1 MQPETLELLAD
12 TAQYMAVVFIGAFIG
27 IGELVSRY
35 KDDPYEAITNR
46 HAVTYTLLNI
56 LASAVALL
64 ALKSLNTD
72 APHGEGSA
80 SARVGYTLMAG
91 FGAMGVLRSSAF
103 TMRVGKEDIAIGP
116 SALLQVM
123 LSATDRAVDRAR
135 ARVRAEMMARTMQ
148 SLPFEQLEE
157 SLPQLAFAMMQNVTD
172 KEKQGFAHELTEL
185 REKKM
190 DAVAK
195 SICLGLS
202 LSNIVGQG
210 VVDDAVMALRKTLA
224 AAGDPGLAAFTAMT
238 PPPLAQPQEAPV
250 PVPPTTP
257 Q

>member
-1 MQPETLELLAD
+1 MQPETLEFLAD
-12 TAQYMAVVFIGAFIG
+12 TAQYVAVVFIGAFIG

-46 HAVTYTLLNI
+46 HAITYTLLNI

-64 ALKSLNTD
+64 ALKTMD
-72 APHGEGSA
+72 MGTTPHGEGSA
-80 SARVGYTLMAG
+80 SERVGYTLLAG

-123 LSATDRAVDRAR
+123 LAATDRAVDRAR
-135 ARVRAEMMARTMQ
+135 ARVRAENMARTMQ
-148 SLPFEQLEE
+148 SIPFEQLEE
-157 SLPQLAFAMMQNVTD
+157 SLPQLAFTMMQNVTD
-172 KEKQGFAHELTEL
+172 QEKQGFANELAAL
-185 REKKM
+185 RNKNM

-210 VVDDAVMALRKTLA
+210 VVDDAVLALRKTLA
-224 AAGDPGLAAFTAMT
+224 AAGDPTFASTLAT
-238 PPPLAQPQEAPV
+238 PPSPPTEGQQAPV
-250 PVPPTTP
+250 PPAGK
-257 Q
+257 